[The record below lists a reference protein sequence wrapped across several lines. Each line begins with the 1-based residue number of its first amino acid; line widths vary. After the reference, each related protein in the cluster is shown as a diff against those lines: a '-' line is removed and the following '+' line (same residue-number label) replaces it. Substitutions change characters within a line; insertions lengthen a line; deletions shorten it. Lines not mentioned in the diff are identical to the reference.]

1 MNFPNSISLFCKQ
14 NTCKEQMLKFANK
27 GKFKESFPLV
37 LVKGK
42 TKQMQKSA
50 ASCQCSTKQK
60 GETLYRKG
68 SVGAGL
74 APHLMIAIMFGL
86 FRYLMNPPWHGVS
99 VISSKEF
106 TFTWFPVDLA
116 RSTVYTYTSL
126 SVRSFLLAWL
136 RSSAH
141 RPDVRGYDLERR
153 SYKYTAKC
161 HVKCVLTWEWRNNN
175 QHFMASV

>member
-37 LVKGK
+37 LVTGK

-86 FRYLMNPPWHGVS
+86 FRYLMNPP
-99 VISSKEF
+99 
-106 TFTWFPVDLA
+106 
-116 RSTVYTYTSL
+116 
-126 SVRSFLLAWL
+126 
-136 RSSAH
+136 
-141 RPDVRGYDLERR
+141 
-153 SYKYTAKC
+153 
-161 HVKCVLTWEWRNNN
+161 
-175 QHFMASV
+175 